1 MIPFLSM
8 IYVCFFAF
16 FPFKSLL
23 CCPFSLEDFLYS
35 TSVSFSFFLINS
47 LFINK
52 KGANWWCWKKHQLIA
67 LDFKLP
73 HEYEIKVKHDKCWLN
88 FNRFHI
94 NINSIFASSSGCV
107 FMLILT
113 YQPKWMIKS
122 KIIEKE

>member
-1 MIPFLSM
+1 MI
-8 IYVCFFAF
+8 FAF
-16 FPFKSLL
+16 LAFSPSSSYFVVLFPLRISYPLPLL
-23 CCPFSLEDFLYS
+23 LYL
-35 TSVSFSFFLINS
+35 SFFFLINS